1 MLREVETAVKLV
13 IKLLFDDWD
22 WPEKHI
28 LRQVVFF
35 LTNYTFISP
44 VILEEVNP
52 RWIGDTDLGSQLGHL
67 WSGNDDGERR
77 FSFQPSLT
85 QLPYA

>member
-13 IKLLFDDWD
+13 IKLLFGDLD

-28 LRQVVFF
+28 LRHVVFF

-52 RWIGDTDLGSQLGHL
+52 R
-67 WSGNDDGERR
+67 
-77 FSFQPSLT
+77 
-85 QLPYA
+85 